1 MEENEISVEQ
11 GFYEECAKLL
21 DCAEHTYR
29 KFPYRKRTRW
39 NNRGAGNGRYP
50 GWGLIRLFGNT
61 VHISFRDPSVNR
73 WFKSKDDALAFLRS
87 LTNQEPV

>member
-39 NNRGAGNGRYP
+39 NNRTAGNGRFP
-50 GWGLIRLFGNT
+50 GHGLVRMFSHNLIT
-61 VHISFRDPSVNR
+61 VSLYQPKCRGTFATADA
-73 WFKSKDDALAFLRS
+73 ALAAIKLA
-87 LTNQEPV
+87 LEQPA